1 MVRLRSH
8 RQKGDVLTH
17 ALGTCFWGA
26 RRLRGPSVLPSST
39 VSLFTRQAREDV
51 DAYASPSGVDLDIEG
66 GSSAHYAVFVNEIRS
81 LASGASK
88 K

>member
-1 MVRLRSH
+1 MLSQTPPPTFRILF
-8 RQKGDVLTH
+8 QQTN
-17 ALGTCFWGA
+17 AIPA
-26 RRLRGPSVLPSST
+26 GPSVLPSST
-39 VSLFTRQAREDV
+39 VSLFTRQAKEDV
-51 DAYASPSGVDLDIEG
+51 DAYASHTGVDLDIEG